1 MCSIRYTR
9 APFDS
14 QCCHTAESRRARG
27 GKTKPSRDGLLKTRP
42 FLPSGHAGVLMRPN
56 VEPQEHTPPRST
68 SHARRHMPQART
80 SAHTAS
86 PEVSNR
92 GKRKQTDS
100 SSRSHAARPAA
111 AHTPSRFQQTRCST
125 GQPAR
130 ARGARACGRTGGPG
144 ARHSGRKKPNFDVL
158 AHPSGVWSRHDDSA
172 DRSQYPICLTVRI

>member
-86 PEVSNR
+86 PEVSNEEKGSNR
-92 GKRKQTDS
+92 FLLTLPRRAPCSGPHPFALPADEVQHRTT
-100 SSRSHAARPAA
+100 RP
-111 AHTPSRFQQTRCST
+111 
-125 GQPAR
+125 R
-130 ARGARACGRTGGPG
+130 ARRARVRPHRRPRRATAGGRSPTSTSWHTLQGF
-144 ARHSGRKKPNFDVL
+144 GRGTMT
-158 AHPSGVWSRHDDSA
+158 A
-172 DRSQYPICLTVRI
+172 PIGLNIQFV